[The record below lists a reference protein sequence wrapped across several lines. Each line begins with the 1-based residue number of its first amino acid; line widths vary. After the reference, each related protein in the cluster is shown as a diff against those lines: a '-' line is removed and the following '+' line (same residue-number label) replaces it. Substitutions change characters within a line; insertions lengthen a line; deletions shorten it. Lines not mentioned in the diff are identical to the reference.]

1 MSKKT
6 IQYQELLNVVRS
18 LSNVGK
24 DNLFYF
30 FLSACENG
38 SLQICQICLDAGAD
52 INITE
57 SRYGHTLLYK
67 LAENGKFTTEVADW
81 LIEKGADIN
90 LPIACGL
97 TNLTISCYKGNFE
110 SAKYFIDKGMKITKE
125 DLSAAVYG
133 KNYEIVKMF
142 LELEDDLKDDNY
154 SFFSAI
160 EDKQTNIVELFL
172 QKGATPNF
180 YFGKDITPLHQ
191 ATLYKDIQTAQIL
204 LKYNASV
211 NAKLKAD
218 ARFVYDGGFE
228 YRDPFTGISIG
239 SKSFAL
245 TPMDIAVINQDISMQ
260 KLLTSFGGF
269 VSSKEE
275 KIQALSE
282 CSNNEIA
289 ISILKKIL
297 AS

>member
-1 MSKKT
+1 M
-6 IQYQELLNVVRS
+6 
-18 LSNVGK
+18 
-24 DNLFYF
+24 
-30 FLSACENG
+30 
-38 SLQICQICLDAGAD
+38 QICQICLDAGAD

-57 SRYGHTLLYK
+57 SSYGYTLLYK

-81 LIEKGADIN
+81 LIEKGTDIN
-90 LPIACGL
+90 LPIACGQ

-110 SAKYFIDKGMKITKE
+110 SAKYFIDKGMKITKK

-142 LELEDDLKDDNY
+142 LELEDDLKDDHY

-172 QKGATPNF
+172 QKGDTPNF
-180 YFGKDITPLHQ
+180 YSGKGITPLHQ
-191 ATLYKDIQTAQIL
+191 ATLNKDIQTAQIL

-218 ARFVYDGGFE
+218 ARFVYDEFTTDK
-228 YRDPFTGISIG
+228 YPFNQ
-239 SKSFAL
+239 SFAL
-245 TPMDIAVINQDISMQ
+245 TPMDIAVINQDIAMQ

>member
-67 LAENGKFTTEVADW
+67 LVENGKFTTEVADW

-90 LPIACGL
+90 IPTKFGM
-97 TNLTISCYKGNFE
+97 TNLSRSCLSGNFE
-110 SAKYFIDKGMKITKE
+110 SAKYFMDKGIKIAKD
-125 DLSAAVYG
+125 DLHYAVCG
-133 KNYEIVKMF
+133 GNYEIVKML
-142 LELEDDLKDDNY
+142 LELENDLKDISY
-154 SFFSAI
+154 SFFDAI
-160 EDKQTNIVELFL
+160 VSKRTNIVELFL

-180 YFGKDITPLHQ
+180 YSGSGITPLHR
-191 ATLYKDIQTAQIL
+191 ATLNKDIQTAQIL

-218 ARFVYDGGFE
+218 ARFVYDEFTTDK
-228 YRDPFTGISIG
+228 YPFNQ
-239 SKSFAL
+239 SFAL
-245 TPMDIAVINQDISMQ
+245 TPMDIAVINQDIAMQ

>member
-1 MSKKT
+1 M
-6 IQYQELLNVVRS
+6 
-18 LSNVGK
+18 
-24 DNLFYF
+24 
-30 FLSACENG
+30 
-38 SLQICQICLDAGAD
+38 QICQICLDAGAD

-57 SRYGHTLLYK
+57 SSYGYTLLYK

-90 LPIACGL
+90 LPIACGQ

-110 SAKYFIDKGMKITKE
+110 SAKYFIDKGMKITKK

-142 LELEDDLKDDNY
+142 LELEDDLKDGNY

-160 EDKQTNIVELFL
+160 EHKQTNIVELFL

-180 YFGKDITPLHQ
+180 YSGKGITPLHQ
-191 ATLYKDIQTAQIL
+191 ATLNKDIQTAQIL

-218 ARFVYDGGFE
+218 ARFVYDEFTTDK
-228 YRDPFTGISIG
+228 YPFNQ
-239 SKSFAL
+239 SFAL
-245 TPMDIAVINQDISMQ
+245 TPMDIAVINQDIAMQ

>member
-57 SRYGHTLLYK
+57 SIYGHTLLYK

-90 LPIACGL
+90 LPIACGQ

-180 YFGKDITPLHQ
+180 YSGKDITC
-191 ATLYKDIQTAQIL
+191 K
-204 LKYNASV
+204 
-211 NAKLKAD
+211 
-218 ARFVYDGGFE
+218 
-228 YRDPFTGISIG
+228 
-239 SKSFAL
+239 
-245 TPMDIAVINQDISMQ
+245 
-260 KLLTSFGGF
+260 
-269 VSSKEE
+269 
-275 KIQALSE
+275 
-282 CSNNEIA
+282 C
-289 ISILKKIL
+289 
-297 AS
+297 

>member
-6 IQYQELLNVVRS
+6 FQYQELLNVVRS

-57 SRYGHTLLYK
+57 SSYGYTLLYK

-81 LIEKGADIN
+81 LIEKGTDIN
-90 LPIACGL
+90 LPIACGQ

-110 SAKYFIDKGMKITKE
+110 SAKYFIDKGMKITKK

-142 LELEDDLKDDNY
+142 LELEDDLKDDHY

-172 QKGATPNF
+172 QKGDTPNF
-180 YFGKDITPLHQ
+180 YSGKGITPLHQ
-191 ATLYKDIQTAQIL
+191 ATLNKDIQTAQIL

-218 ARFVYDGGFE
+218 ARFVYDEFTTDK
-228 YRDPFTGISIG
+228 YPFNQ
-239 SKSFAL
+239 SFAL
-245 TPMDIAVINQDISMQ
+245 TPMDIAVINQDIAMQ

>member
-57 SRYGHTLLYK
+57 SIYGHTLLYK

-90 LPIACGL
+90 LPIACGQ

-180 YFGKDITPLHQ
+180 YSGKDITPLHQ
-191 ATLYKDIQTAQIL
+191 ATLNKDIQTAQIL
-204 LKYNASV
+204 LKYNANV
-211 NAKLKAD
+211 NAKLKSYAG
-218 ARFVYDGGFE
+218 FVYDEFTTDK
-228 YRDPFTGISIG
+228 YPFNQ
-239 SKSFAL
+239 SFAL
-245 TPMDIAVINQDISMQ
+245 TPMDIAVINQDIAMQ